1 MTWNFDRCSY
11 KDTKDFSLHA
21 CTKFNLKKNAYLFK
35 KEVMLDCYKE
45 SSKYCDH
52 KIIFVLCVNFW

>member
-21 CTKFNLKKNAYLFK
+21 CTKFNLKKSAYLFK
-35 KEVMLDCYKE
+35 KEVMLDCTRNLQNIVTIKLYL
-45 SSKYCDH
+45 SS
-52 KIIFVLCVNFW
+52 V